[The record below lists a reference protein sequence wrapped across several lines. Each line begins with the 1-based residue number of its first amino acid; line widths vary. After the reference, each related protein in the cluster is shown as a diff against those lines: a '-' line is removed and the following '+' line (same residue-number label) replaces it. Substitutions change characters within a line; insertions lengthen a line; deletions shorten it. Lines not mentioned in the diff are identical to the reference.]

1 VSEPGIFDFHRHG
14 CREKWV
20 FRRCGFW
27 RGGTEIVD
35 AGAQQRVAV
44 FKATWRTRGVLR
56 FSDGETLT
64 LECKGLCH
72 PTWTLRSPADEAAL
86 SLHAREK
93 TAAVDS
99 NVTLPEGRLRLLVLF
114 TLFRLQQAEEDAA
127 AAS

>member
-1 VSEPGIFDFHRHG
+1 
-14 CREKWV
+14 
-20 FRRCGFW
+20 
-27 RGGTEIVD
+27 
-35 AGAQQRVAV
+35 
-44 FKATWRTRGVLR
+44 VLR

-72 PTWTLRSPADEAAL
+72 PTWTLRSPAGEAVL

-114 TLFRLQQAEEDAA
+114 SLYRLHQAEEDAA
-127 AAS
+127 AVAVAAAAS